1 MSAHSDTAAALQK
14 LAHTLGVDV
23 SELSALEALP
33 ADDVRLLRAQIAEA
47 LFQAD
52 RPRFARMAAL
62 SSSVPIALAAKV
74 TQHALPPLLAARTA
88 ELVEPDRAA
97 ELVNKLSDDYV
108 ANVAAALDA
117 SRAPLVV
124 GRIPADR
131 VAKVSAE
138 LARRGE
144 WVVIGGFVAHISP
157 QGLKASVA
165 QYDGEQLL
173 RIAFVLDEKSRMDE
187 IGELLT
193 DAQLDEMLVA
203 ADEHG
208 LWVELD
214 DMVSHLSGPRR
225 TRLAERAAA
234 APKKLS
240 EAVRRN
246 VGALFEDVA

>member
-1 MSAHSDTAAALQK
+1 MSAHSDTTAALQK
-14 LAHTLGVDV
+14 LAHTLGVDP
-23 SELSALEALP
+23 SELSGLAELP

-97 ELVNKLSDDYV
+97 ELVTKLSDAYLADV
-108 ANVAAALDA
+108 SAAMDA

-131 VAKVSAE
+131 IAKVSAE
-138 LARRGE
+138 LARREE
-144 WVVIGGFVAHISP
+144 WVVIGGFVAHIAP
-157 QGLKASVA
+157 DALRASVA
-165 QYDGEQLL
+165 QYNGEQLL

-187 IGELLT
+187 IGALLT
-193 DAQLDEMLVA
+193 DDQLDEMLAA

-214 DMVSHLSGPRR
+214 DMVSHLTGARR
-225 TRLAERAAA
+225 ERLAERAGL
-234 APKKLS
+234 APKKLRDS
-240 EAVRRN
+240 VRRN

>member
-14 LAHTLGVDV
+14 LAHTLGVDP
-23 SELSALEALP
+23 SELSGLADLP

-62 SSSVPIALAAKV
+62 SSSVPVALAAKV

-97 ELVNKLSDDYV
+97 ELVNRLSDDYV

-117 SRAPLVV
+117 SRAPQVV
-124 GRIPADR
+124 ARIPADR
-131 VAKVSAE
+131 VATVSAE

-144 WVVIGGFVAHISP
+144 WVVIGGFVAHIGAD
-157 QGLKASVA
+157 GLRASVA
-165 QYDGEQLL
+165 VYNGEQLL

-193 DAQLDEMLVA
+193 DEQLDQMLVA

-208 LWVELD
+208 LWVELE
-214 DMVSHLSGPRR
+214 DMVSHLTDRE
-225 TRLAERAAA
+225 RLAGRAAL
-234 APKKLS
+234 APKKLRD
-240 EAVRRN
+240 AVRRN